1 VPPGEVGPQLS
12 DLDLSESD
20 SNSSVASILGVC
32 LVGFDGDAWMSD
44 AEGAQDDIQVGAA
57 AGVNDPVD
65 TPWRTMVGLQEDAFG
80 DNNEGEGGPWRGI
93 PVGGE
98 RAFGGGVILTKEK
111 KWKWKNRTKKP
122 SPSTKK
128 KHGRKNGGNHGQ
140 ARDA

>member
-12 DLDLSESD
+12 DLHLSESD